1 MNAPSD
7 AQVKHQIRDYV
18 MQVTGLSVPPGND
31 DPLVERG
38 FVASVR
44 LLDLVGF
51 LEDTF
56 RIRLRPVDLVPE
68 NLATINLIAKLVASR
83 VTPPRSPR
91 ASS

>member
-1 MNAPSD
+1 MD
-7 AQVKHQIRDYV
+7 AYNESAIKQHIRDYV
-18 MQVTGLSVPPGND
+18 VQVTGLAVAPGDD

-44 LLDLVGF
+44 MLDLVGF

-68 NLATINLIAKLVASR
+68 NLATVNLITRLVTSKRA
-83 VTPPRSPR
+83 PRT
-91 ASS
+91 SS

>member
-1 MNAPSD
+1 
-7 AQVKHQIRDYV
+7 
-18 MQVTGLSVPPGND
+18 MQVTGLSAAPGDD

-44 LLDLVGF
+44 MLDLVGF

-68 NLATINLIAKLVASR
+68 NLATITLIADLVASR
-83 VTPPRSPR
+83 LTSKRSPP
-91 ASS
+91 ATS